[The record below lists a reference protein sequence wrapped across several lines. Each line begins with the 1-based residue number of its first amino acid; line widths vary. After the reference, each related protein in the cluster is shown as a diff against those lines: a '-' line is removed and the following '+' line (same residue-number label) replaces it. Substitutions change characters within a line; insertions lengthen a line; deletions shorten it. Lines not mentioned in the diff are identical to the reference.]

1 MRKFTTF
8 VLLLIAIS
16 ALFPLYTRYKVIA
29 APIPPGVYLGGL
41 ELSALKDPAE
51 IRRHLE
57 SIYHEP
63 VGLYFGEER
72 LPLLPAEID
81 FKVDVDQM
89 VHEATRYLE
98 GTTFIDIAV
107 REALGFPQQ
116 RRDIPVR
123 FTLNIEKLRAWLIK
137 AAVEHNSE
145 AVPPRALPPKQQWDD
160 GTLVEKDAT
169 LPVGYVG
176 TFEQDWLWQP
186 GEPGYTLDVEASIP
200 QVVTTLIAKE
210 ERSAPLVLAEKT
222 PPTPTIAELTRALTA
237 YTADFPGFAALYIQD
252 LTTGEEAMVDADVS
266 FSGMS
271 TMKIGIVTAIM
282 QKIDGGIKADDAVSH
297 DVGLWIDY
305 ALGESN
311 NHAANQLLSWLG
323 DGDMGAGTRR
333 FTEFMHSLGFVST
346 YMQSGYDIELQLP
359 QIPTPGNQREDWNT
373 NPDSNIQS
381 TPTEMGRL
389 LAAIYQC
396 TQGQGILIEQ
406 YGDTI
411 TPDEC
416 ETILFYM
423 SHDEFQEMLW
433 AGLPSVKEAW
443 IVHKHGFAFESHSDV
458 ALIWGPTGPYV
469 VSFFVFRSGWMDWA
483 TSNSRMKGVSR
494 ATWRFFDFRR
504 EQLQLKTPVPPLL
517 APPAGYAAIK
527 EYLPVVSS
535 GGE

>member
-1 MRKFTTF
+1 MRRFITF
-8 VLLLIAIS
+8 VLLLIAIG

-51 IRRHLE
+51 IRQHLE
-57 SIYHEP
+57 SIYQAP

-72 LPLLPAEID
+72 VPLLPAEVE
-81 FKVDVDQM
+81 FAVDVDQM
-89 VHEATRYLE
+89 VHEATYYLE
-98 GTTFIDIAV
+98 GTSFIDIAV
-107 REALGFPQQ
+107 REAFGFPQQ

-123 FTLNIEKLRAWLIK
+123 FTLNVEKLRAWLTQV
-137 AAVEHNSE
+137 ASEHNRTPT
-145 AVPPRALPPKQQWDD
+145 PPRALAPKQEWAN
-160 GTLVEKDAT
+160 GMGETT
-169 LPVGYVG
+169 LPVDYVG
-176 TFEQDWLWQP
+176 VFEQDWRWQP
-186 GEPGYTLDVEASIP
+186 GEAGYTLDIEASIP
-200 QVVTTLIAKE
+200 QAVA
-210 ERSAPLVLAEKT
+210 
-222 PPTPTIAELTRALTA
+222 ALTA
-237 YTADFPGFAALYIQD
+237 KEDRTALLIRTESVPPPPTFAALEQTLNLYTVDFPGFAALYIQD
-252 LTTGEEAMVDADVS
+252 LTTGEEAKVDADVS

-271 TMKIGIVTAIM
+271 TLKIGIAAAIM
-282 QKIDGGIKADDAVSH
+282 QKLDGGIKADDPRSRDIGIWV
-297 DVGLWIDY
+297 DY

-311 NHAANQLLSWLG
+311 NHAANQLLIWLG

-333 FTEFMHSLGFVST
+333 FTDFMHSLGFVST
-346 YMQSGYDIELQLP
+346 YMQSGYDVEVQFP
-359 QIPTPGNQREDWNT
+359 QIPTPGNQRDDWDT
-373 NPDSNIQS
+373 NPDSNLQS

-396 TQGQGILIEQ
+396 TLGQGILIET

-416 ETILFYM
+416 STILFYM

-433 AGLPSVKEAW
+433 AGLPNPKDAW
-443 IVHKHGFAFESHSDV
+443 IVHKHGFAYESHSDV

-494 ATWRFFDFRR
+494 ATWRFFEFRR
-504 EQLQLKTPVPPLL
+504 ENEKLTTPPAPILVPP
-517 APPAGYAAIK
+517 PGYEAIH
-527 EYLPVVSS
+527 EYVPVASR